1 MGLSM
6 TTFFRLPRYARKCV
20 SPVLAL
26 CCLLNLAPAQAQT
39 EKLTPAQLQTIR
51 ALIDKMMATHKVPG
65 ATFAIGLNGQVA
77 WSEGFGLAD
86 VENHVKA
93 SSDTAYR
100 TASIGKAMTATA
112 ALQLAEQ
119 HMLELDVPI
128 QKYCPRYPEKKYPVT
143 ARDLISHTSG
153 VRHYE
158 GPNVDAELFNTHHY
172 DHVSDSIDLITDDP
186 LKQQPGEDML
196 YTTWGYVVLGC
207 VLEGASQQEYR
218 SLMRQAIFDPAGMA
232 STRDDDPR
240 AIIPNRARGYIFEND
255 EIKNSRWSDMSSK
268 MAAGGW
274 VSTAPDLVRFGNAW
288 MEGRLVSQSTMR
300 QMLEPYKLRKGTID
314 NFGLG
319 LFIDDYH
326 GMKSGLY
333 GGGTA
338 QVSALIF
345 FVPEK
350 RLAVAGM
357 FNLEG
362 IPGPERIALGEAIA
376 DAVLGESTPNPDHFS
391 PPKK

>member
-1 MGLSM
+1 MTFPNGFGL
-6 TTFFRLPRYARKCV
+6 FACKCLCALLLV
-20 SPVLAL
+20 SFIPKTA
-26 CCLLNLAPAQAQT
+26 NAQT
-39 EKLTPAQLQTIR
+39 LPEKLTTAQLESIR
-51 ALIDKMMATHKVPG
+51 ARIEKVMAAHQVPG
-65 ATFAIGLNGQVA
+65 ASFAIGLRGQIA
-77 WSEGFGLAD
+77 WSEGFGHSD
-86 VENHVKA
+86 VENRVKA
-93 SSDTAYR
+93 LPDTAYR

-112 ALQLAEQ
+112 ALRLVEQ
-119 HMLELDVPI
+119 QKLDLDKPI
-128 QKYCPRYPEKKYPVT
+128 QSYCPRYPEKKWPVT

-153 VRHYE
+153 IRHYE

-172 DHVSDSIDLITDDP
+172 EHVSDSLDLIKDEP
-186 LKQQPGEDML
+186 LKQQPGTDML

-207 VLEGASQQEYR
+207 VLEGAAQQDYR
-218 SLMRQAIFDPAGMA
+218 TLMRQAIFEPAGMA

-240 AIIPNRARGYIFEND
+240 AIIPNRARGYVFEGS
-255 EIKNSRWSDMSSK
+255 ELKNSRWSDMSSK

-274 VSTAPDLVRFGNAW
+274 VSTAPDLVRFMNAW
-288 MEGRLVSQSTMR
+288 MEGRLVSPATMKL
-300 QMLEPYKLRKGTID
+300 MLEPYKLRSGTID
-314 NFGLG
+314 NFSLG

-326 GMKSGLY
+326 GMKAGLY

-350 RLAVAGM
+350 QVAVAGM

-376 DAVLGESTPNPDHFS
+376 DVVLGETSPNPDHFS
-391 PPKK
+391 PK

>member
-1 MGLSM
+1 MTSLNGFCFFICKYLLVLLATSSM
-6 TTFFRLPRYARKCV
+6 A
-20 SPVLAL
+20 
-26 CCLLNLAPAQAQT
+26 NAQT
-39 EKLTPAQLQTIR
+39 LPEKLTGEQLQSIR
-51 ALIDKMMATHKVPG
+51 ARIEKILAERQVPG
-65 ATFAIGLNGQVA
+65 ASFAIGLQGEMVWA
-77 WSEGFGLAD
+77 EGFGYAD
-86 VENHVKA
+86 VENRVKA
-93 SSDTAYR
+93 IPDTAYR

-112 ALQLAEQ
+112 ALRLVEQ
-119 HMLELDVPI
+119 HKLDLDKPI
-128 QKYCPRYPEKKYPVT
+128 QTYCPRYPEKKWPIT

-172 DHVSDSIDLITDDP
+172 EHISDWLDLIKDDP
-186 LKQQPGEDML
+186 LKQQPGTDML

-207 VLEGASQQEYR
+207 VLEGAANQEYR
-218 SLMRQAIFDPAGMA
+218 ALMRQAIFIPAGMTN
-232 STRDDDPR
+232 TRDDDPR
-240 AIIPNRARGYIFEND
+240 DIIPNRARGYVFEGS
-255 EIKNSRWSDMSSK
+255 ELKNSRWSDMSSK

-274 VSTAPDLVRFGNAW
+274 VSTAPDLVRFMNAW
-288 MEGRLVSQSTMR
+288 MEGRLVSPAIMKI
-300 QMLEPYKLRKGTID
+300 MLEPYKLRNGTID

-326 GMKSGLY
+326 GMRAGLY

-350 RLAVAGM
+350 KLAVAGM

-376 DAVLGESTPNPDHFS
+376 DVILGETTPNPDHFS
-391 PPKK
+391 PPK

>member
-1 MGLSM
+1 MP
-6 TTFFRLPRYARKCV
+6 TVFRFRSRTCRCALALV
-20 SPVLAL
+20 SL
-26 CCLLNLAPAQAQT
+26 CCLLNLATAQAPT
-39 EKLTPAQLQTIR
+39 EKLTQAQLQTIR
-51 ALIDKMMATHKVPG
+51 SLIDKMMAAHKVPG
-65 ATFAIGLNGQVA
+65 ASFAIGLNGQIA
-77 WSEGFGLAD
+77 WSEGFGFAD

-93 SSDTAYR
+93 SPYTAYR

-112 ALQLAEQ
+112 ALQLAER
-119 HMLELDVPI
+119 HKLDLDAPI
-128 QKYCPRYPEKKYPVT
+128 QKYCPRYPEKKYPIT

-158 GPNVDAELFNTHHY
+158 GPNVDAELFNTRHY
-172 DHVSDSIDLITDDP
+172 EHVSDSLDLIKDDP

-207 VLEGASQQEYR
+207 VLEGATQQEYR
-218 SLMRQAIFDPAGMA
+218 ALMRQIIFDPSGMA

-240 AIIPNRARGYIFEND
+240 AIIPNRARGYVFENG
-255 EIKNSRWSDMSSK
+255 ELRNSRWSDMSSK

-274 VSTAPDLVRFGNAW
+274 VSTAPDLVRFMNAW
-288 MEGRLVSQSTMR
+288 MEGHLVSELTMK
-300 QMLEPYKLRKGTID
+300 QMLEPYKLLKGTID

-357 FNLEG
+357 FNLEE

-376 DAVLGESTPNPDHFS
+376 DAILGETTPNPDHFS

>member
-1 MGLSM
+1 ML
-6 TTFFRLPRYARKCV
+6 TFLRFRRYACRCA
-20 SPVLAL
+20 LAL
-26 CCLLNLAPAQAQT
+26 SVLFLLNLAGAQSAPDQ
-39 EKLTPAQLQTIR
+39 LTPAQLQTIR
-51 ALIDKMMATHKVPG
+51 VLIDKTMAAHKVPG
-65 ATFAIGLNGQVA
+65 ASFAIGLDSQIA
-77 WSEGFGLAD
+77 WSEGFGFAD
-86 VENHVKA
+86 IENHIKA
-93 SSDTAYR
+93 SPDTAYR

-119 HMLELDVPI
+119 HKLDLAVPI

-158 GPNVDAELFNTHHY
+158 GPNVDAELFNTRHY
-172 DHVSDSIDLITDDP
+172 EHVSDSIDLIKDDP

-218 SLMRQAIFDPAGMA
+218 TLMRQAIFDPAGMS

-240 AIIPNRARGYIFEND
+240 AIIPNRARGYIFENG
-255 EIKNSRWSDMSSK
+255 ELKNSRWSDMSSK

-274 VSTAPDLVRFGNAW
+274 VSTAPDLVRFMNAW
-288 MEGRLVSQSTMR
+288 MEGRLVSQPSMK
-300 QMLEPYKLRKGTID
+300 QMLEPYKLPKGTID

-376 DAVLGESTPNPDHFS
+376 DAVLGETTQNPDHFS

>member
-1 MGLSM
+1 MPTLI
-6 TTFFRLPRYARKCV
+6 RYRPCARKCV
-20 SPVLAL
+20 IALLSL
-26 CCLLNLAPAQAQT
+26 CCLLNLATSQAGPDT
-39 EKLTPAQLQTIR
+39 LTPAQLQTIH
-51 ALIDKMMATHKVPG
+51 ALIDKMMAAHKVPG
-65 ATFAIGLNGQVA
+65 ASFAVGLDGQIA
-77 WSEGFGLAD
+77 WSEGFGFAD
-86 VENHVKA
+86 LENHVKA
-93 SSDTAYR
+93 SPDTAYR

-112 ALQLAEQ
+112 ALQMAEQ
-119 HMLELDVPI
+119 HKLDLDVPI

-153 VRHYE
+153 IRHYE
-158 GPNVDAELFNTHHY
+158 GLNVDAELFSTRHF
-172 DHVSDSIDLITDDP
+172 DHVSDSIDLIKDEP
-186 LKQQPGEDML
+186 LKQQPGDDML

-218 SLMRQAIFDPAGMA
+218 ALMRQAIFDPAGMA

-240 AIIPNRARGYIFEND
+240 AIIPNRARGYVFEND
-255 EIKNSRWSDMSSK
+255 ELKNSRWSDMSSK

-274 VSTAPDLVRFGNAW
+274 VSTAPDLVRFMNAW
-288 MEGRLVSQSTMR
+288 MEGRLVSHSTMKE
-300 QMLEPYKLRKGTID
+300 MLEPYKLRKGTID

-326 GMKSGLY
+326 GIKAGLY

-345 FVPEK
+345 LVPEK

-376 DAVLGESTPNPDHFS
+376 DAVLGETAPNPDHFS

>member
-1 MGLSM
+1 MPIPLRYRCCASKCALVLS
-6 TTFFRLPRYARKCV
+6 
-20 SPVLAL
+20 SL
-26 CCLLNLAPAQAQT
+26 CCLLNLAAAQAPPA
-39 EKLTPAQLQTIR
+39 KLTPAQLQAIL
-51 ALIDKMMATHKVPG
+51 ALIGKTMAAHEVPG
-65 ATFAIGLNGQVA
+65 ATFAIGLNGQIA
-77 WSEGFGLAD
+77 WSEGFGFAD
-86 VENHVKA
+86 VENQVKA
-93 SSDTAYR
+93 LPDTAYR

-112 ALQLAEQ
+112 ALQLVEQ
-119 HMLELDVPI
+119 HKLDLDVPI
-128 QKYCPRYPEKKYPVT
+128 QKYCPRYPEKKWPVT

-158 GPNVDAELFNTHHY
+158 GPNVDTELFNTHHY
-172 DHVSDSIDLITDDP
+172 DHVSDSIDLIKNDP

-207 VLEGASQQEYR
+207 VLEGATQQEYR
-218 SLMRQAIFDPAGMA
+218 ALMRRAIFDPAGMA

-240 AIIPNRARGYIFEND
+240 TLVPNRARGYLFENG
-255 EIKNSRWSDMSSK
+255 ELKNSRWSDMSSK

-274 VSTAPDLVRFGNAW
+274 VSTAPDLVRFMNAW
-288 MEGRLVSQSTMR
+288 MEGRLVSPATMKL
-300 QMLEPYKLRKGTID
+300 MLEPYKLRSGTID

-357 FNLEG
+357 FNLEN

-376 DAVLGESTPNPDHFS
+376 DVVLGETKPNPDHFS
-391 PPKK
+391 PPKQ

>member
-1 MGLSM
+1 MP
-6 TTFFRLPRYARKCV
+6 TFLRFHHYACRY
-20 SPVLAL
+20 SLAL
-26 CCLLNLAPAQAQT
+26 SALFFLNLATAQSSPD
-39 EKLTPAQLQTIR
+39 KLTPAQLQTIR
-51 ALIDKMMATHKVPG
+51 ALIDKTMAAHKVPG
-65 ATFAIGLNGQVA
+65 ASFAVGLDGQVA
-77 WSEGFGLAD
+77 WSEGFGFAD
-86 VENHVKA
+86 LENHVKA
-93 SSDTAYR
+93 LPDTAYR

-119 HMLELDVPI
+119 HKLDLDAPI
-128 QKYCPRYPEKKYPVT
+128 QTYCPRYPEKKWPLT

-153 VRHYE
+153 IRHYE
-158 GPNVDAELFNTHHY
+158 GPNVEAELFNTRHY
-172 DHVSDSIDLITDDP
+172 EHVSDSVDLIKDEP

-207 VLEGASQQEYR
+207 VLEGASHQEYR
-218 SLMRQAIFDPAGMA
+218 ALMRQAIFDPADMS

-240 AIIPNRARGYIFEND
+240 ALVANRAHGYIFED
-255 EIKNSRWSDMSSK
+255 GELKNSRWSDMSSK

-274 VSTAPDLVRFGNAW
+274 VSTAPDLVRFMNAW
-288 MEGRLVSQSTMR
+288 MEGRLVSSSTMQ

-326 GMKSGLY
+326 GMKAGLY

-376 DAVLGESTPNPDHFS
+376 DAVLGETTPNPDHFS
-391 PPKK
+391 PKK

>member
-1 MGLSM
+1 MIKACLSILL
-6 TTFFRLPRYARKCV
+6 TTVVFVSTAVSAAVKPEIRL
-20 SPVLAL
+20 SP
-26 CCLLNLAPAQAQT
+26 T
-39 EKLTPAQLQTIR
+39 QLQSIR
-51 ALIDKMMATHKVPG
+51 ALIERMIAAHNVPG
-65 ATFAIGLNGQVA
+65 ATFAIGLGGQVA
-77 WSEGFGLAD
+77 WSEGFGYSD
-86 VENHVKA
+86 IENHVKA
-93 SSDTAYR
+93 LSETAYR

-112 ALQLAEQ
+112 AMELVEQ
-119 HMLELDVPI
+119 HKLDLDVPI
-128 QKYCPRYPEKKYPVT
+128 QTYCPRYPAKEWPIT

-153 VRHYE
+153 IRHYE
-158 GPNVDAELFNTHHY
+158 GPNVDAESFNTHHY
-172 DHVSDSIDLITDDP
+172 EHVSDALDQFKDDP

-207 VLEGASQQEYR
+207 VVEGASHEEYR
-218 SLMRQAIFDPAGMA
+218 SFMRKAIFDPSGMA
-232 STRDDDPR
+232 ATRDDDPR
-240 AIIPNRARGYIFEND
+240 AIIPNRARGYVFED
-255 EIKNSRWSDMSSK
+255 GELKNSRWSDMSSK

-274 VSTAPDLVRFGNAW
+274 VSTAPDLVRFMNAW
-288 MEGRLVSQSTMR
+288 MQGRLVSPPTMKL
-300 QMLEPYKLRKGTID
+300 MLEPYKLRSGTID

-326 GMKSGLY
+326 GMKAALY

-350 RLAVAGM
+350 QLAIAGM
-357 FNLEG
+357 FDLEG

-376 DAVLGESTPNPDHFS
+376 DVVLGETKPNPDHFS

>member
-1 MGLSM
+1 MPILLKSRPRARRVALVLSSM
-6 TTFFRLPRYARKCV
+6 
-20 SPVLAL
+20 
-26 CCLLNLAPAQAQT
+26 CCLFKLATAQAPP
-39 EKLTPAQLQTIR
+39 EKLTPTQLQTIR
-51 ALIDKMMATHKVPG
+51 ALVDKAITAHKAPG
-65 ATFAIGLNGQVA
+65 ATFAIGLAGEVA
-77 WSEGFGLAD
+77 WSEGFGFAD
-86 VENHVKA
+86 IENHVKA
-93 SSDTAYR
+93 LPNTAYR

-119 HMLELDVPI
+119 HKLDLDAPI
-128 QKYCPRYPEKKYPVT
+128 QKYCPRYPEKSYPVT
-143 ARDLISHTSG
+143 ARDLISHTSDI
-153 VRHYE
+153 RHYE
-158 GPNVDAELFNTHHY
+158 GPNVEAELFNTRHY
-172 DHVSDSIDLITDDP
+172 EHVSDSIDLIKDDP

-207 VLEGASQQEYR
+207 VLEGASHQEYR
-218 SLMRQAIFDPAGMA
+218 ALMRQAIFDPAGMS

-240 AIIPNRARGYIFEND
+240 ALIPNRARGYIFED
-255 EIKNSRWSDMSSK
+255 GELKNSRWSDMSSK

-274 VSTAPDLVRFGNAW
+274 VSTAPDLVRFMNAW
-288 MEGRLVSQSTMR
+288 MEGRLVSQQTMK

-314 NFGLG
+314 NFGLS

-350 RLAVAGM
+350 RLALAGM

-376 DAVLGESTPNPDHFS
+376 DVVLGETQPNPDHFS
-391 PPKK
+391 PPK

>member
-1 MGLSM
+1 MLKHCWSILLLMTSLLS
-6 TTFFRLPRYARKCV
+6 A
-20 SPVLAL
+20 AI
-26 CCLLNLAPAQAQT
+26 AQPQ
-39 EKLTPAQLQTIR
+39 PAQLSAKQQQEIR
-51 ALIDKMMATHKVPG
+51 ALIEKMMAAHHAPG
-65 ATFAIGLNGQVA
+65 ASFAVGMGGQII
-77 WSEGFGLAD
+77 WSEGFGYSD

-93 SSDTAYR
+93 LPETAYR

-112 ALQLAEQ
+112 ALQFVEQ
-119 HMLELDVPI
+119 HKLDLDVPI
-128 QKYCPRYPEKKYPVT
+128 QTYCPRFPEKQWPVT
-143 ARDLISHTSG
+143 ARALISHTSG
-153 VRHYE
+153 IRHYE
-158 GPNVDAELFNTHHY
+158 GPNVDAELFNTRHY
-172 DHVSDSIDLITDDP
+172 EHVSDSLDMIKDDP

-207 VLEGASQQEYR
+207 VLEGASHEEYR
-218 SLMRQAIFDPAGMA
+218 AFMRKTIFDPAGMTA
-232 STRDDDPR
+232 TREDDPR
-240 AIIPNRARGYIFEND
+240 AIIPNRARGYIIEAG
-255 EIKNSRWSDMSSK
+255 ELKNSRWSDMSSK

-274 VSTAPDLVRFGNAW
+274 VSTAPDLVRFMHAW
-288 MEGRLVSQSTMR
+288 MAGRLVSPATMKL
-300 QMLEPYKLRKGTID
+300 MLEPYKLHSGTID

-326 GMKSGLY
+326 GMKAGLY

-350 RLAVAGM
+350 KLAVAGM

-376 DAVLGESTPNPDHFS
+376 DILLGEFKSNPDHFS
-391 PPKK
+391 PKK

>member
-1 MGLSM
+1 MP
-6 TTFFRLPRYARKCV
+6 TFLRRRPYARNC
-20 SPVLAL
+20 SLAL
-26 CCLLNLAPAQAQT
+26 LALGCLLNPAAAQSPPD
-39 EKLTPAQLQTIR
+39 KLTPAQIQTIR
-51 ALIDKMMATHKVPG
+51 GLVDKIMTTHKVPG
-65 ATFAIGLNGQVA
+65 ATFAIGLNDQIA
-77 WSEGFGLAD
+77 WSEGFGFAD
-86 VENHVKA
+86 IENHVKA
-93 SSDTAYR
+93 SPDTAYR

-112 ALQLAEQ
+112 ALQLAER
-119 HMLELDVPI
+119 HKLDLDVPI
-128 QKYCPRYPEKKYPVT
+128 QKYCPRYPEKKFPVT

-158 GPNVDAELFNTHHY
+158 GPNVDAELFNTRHY
-172 DHVSDSIDLITDDP
+172 DHVSDSIDLIKDDP

-207 VLEGASQQEYR
+207 VLEGATQQEYR
-218 SLMRQAIFDPAGMA
+218 ALMPQAIFDPAGMS

-255 EIKNSRWSDMSSK
+255 ELKNSRWSDMSSK

-274 VSTAPDLVRFGNAW
+274 VSTAPDLVRFMNAW
-288 MEGRLVSQSTMR
+288 MEGRLVSEPTMK

-376 DAVLGESTPNPDHFS
+376 DVVLGETTPNPDHFS
-391 PPKK
+391 PPK

>member
-1 MGLSM
+1 MTSLNGFCFFICKYLLVLLATSSM
-6 TTFFRLPRYARKCV
+6 A
-20 SPVLAL
+20 
-26 CCLLNLAPAQAQT
+26 NAQT
-39 EKLTPAQLQTIR
+39 LPEKLTGEQLQSIR
-51 ALIDKMMATHKVPG
+51 ARIEKIMAERQVPG
-65 ATFAIGLNGQVA
+65 ASFAIGLHGEMVWA
-77 WSEGFGLAD
+77 EGFGYAD
-86 VENHVKA
+86 VENRVKA
-93 SSDTAYR
+93 IPDTAYR

-112 ALQLAEQ
+112 ALRLVEQ
-119 HMLELDVPI
+119 HKLDLDKPI
-128 QKYCPRYPEKKYPVT
+128 QTYCPRYPEKKWPIT

-172 DHVSDSIDLITDDP
+172 EHISDSLDLIKDDP
-186 LKQQPGEDML
+186 LKQQPGTDML

-207 VLEGASQQEYR
+207 VLEGAANQEYR
-218 SLMRQAIFDPAGMA
+218 ALMRQAIFIPAGMTN
-232 STRDDDPR
+232 TRDDDPR
-240 AIIPNRARGYIFEND
+240 DIIPNRARGYVFEGS
-255 EIKNSRWSDMSSK
+255 ELKNSRWSDMSSK

-274 VSTAPDLVRFGNAW
+274 VSTAPDLVRFMNAW
-288 MEGRLVSQSTMR
+288 MEGRLVSPAIMKI
-300 QMLEPYKLRKGTID
+300 MLEPYKLRNGTID

-326 GMKSGLY
+326 GMRAGLY

-350 RLAVAGM
+350 KLAVAGM

-376 DAVLGESTPNPDHFS
+376 DVILGETTPNPDHFS
-391 PPKK
+391 PPK

>member
-1 MGLSM
+1 MIKIYFLPLVATLFFLS
-6 TTFFRLPRYARKCV
+6 AAA
-20 SPVLAL
+20 S
-26 CCLLNLAPAQAQT
+26 AQAQLPK
-39 EKLTPAQLQTIR
+39 KLSPTQEQSIR
-51 ALIDKMMATHKVPG
+51 ALIEKTISAHRVPG
-65 ATFAIGLNGQVA
+65 ATFAIGLGGQIA
-77 WSEGFGLAD
+77 WSEGFGYDD

-93 SSDTAYR
+93 LPETAYR

-112 ALQLAEQ
+112 AMELVEQ
-119 HMLELDVPI
+119 HKLDLDVPI
-128 QKYCPRYPEKKYPVT
+128 QTYCPRFPQKQWPVT

-153 VRHYE
+153 IRHYE
-158 GPNVDAELFNTHHY
+158 GPNVDAEAFNTHY
-172 DHVSDSIDLITDDP
+172 YEHVSDALDQFKDDP

-207 VLEGASQQEYR
+207 VVEGASHEEYR
-218 SLMRQAIFDPAGMA
+218 AFMRKTIFDPAGMA

-240 AIIPNRARGYIFEND
+240 AIIPNRARGYVFESG
-255 EIKNSRWSDMSSK
+255 ELKNSRWSDLSNK

-274 VSTAPDLVRFGNAW
+274 VSTAPDLVRFMNAW
-288 MEGRLVSQSTMR
+288 MEGRLVSQPTMKL
-300 QMLEPYKLRKGTID
+300 MLEPYKLRHGTID

-319 LFIDDYH
+319 WFIDDYH
-326 GMKSGLY
+326 GMKAGLY

-338 QVSALIF
+338 QVSALVF

-350 RLAVAGM
+350 QLAIAGM

-376 DAVLGESTPNPDHFS
+376 DVVLGETNPNPDHFS
-391 PPKK
+391 PPK